1 MFGTKMATPGNHRR
15 ANSSFAR
22 LAGGAHRVI
31 DPILPHDPDIER
43 VLLGAILLGND
54 SVIDR
59 LAMEDFFLPYHK
71 KIFFCFASMRSS
83 GKPTNDLPILVDAL
97 KDSGQIENAGGDAY
111 VASLTDGLPRVLN
124 VQHYINI
131 LKKKTHHRHW
141 LAALQ
146 QALDIALVNNSS
158 EALDE
163 LSRIRFPSSLGI
175 EVETNRVRGFQTGEE
190 LAATVEKE
198 IPWVVT
204 GLVVKGAITELCG
217 KVKCGKT
224 TFIMDMIRAV
234 LQGIPFLGYRTCR
247 TPVLYLSEQPIASLR
262 PAVERAG
269 LLGQKDFIILQHCDT
284 RGKSWAEVAAA
295 TVAEAKRVGASVIV
309 VDTLS
314 QFAGLVGDAEN
325 NAGDAL
331 EAMLPLQGAT
341 AEGIGVIVN
350 RHERKSGGEVG
361 DSGRGSSAFAGAVDI
376 VLSLRRPDG
385 SAPKNRRLLQSL
397 SRFTETPNDVLIEWT
412 GSEYVSLGERGETA
426 IKEAKDAILR
436 NAPEH
441 EASAMTA
448 DELREGLELSR
459 ATGHRAVEALFR
471 DGLLSRMG
479 KGKRGDPYKYYSSQ
493 PQS

>member
-1 MFGTKMATPGNHRR
+1 MPQKSLHHRR
-15 ANSSFAR
+15 DGQR
-22 LAGGAHRVI
+22 AGVLNHLQGEHRATG
-31 DPILPHDPDIER
+31 PILPHDADVER
-43 VLLGAILLGND
+43 GILGAILLGD
-54 SVIDR
+54 EAAIDR
-59 LAMEDFFLPYHK
+59 LAVEDFFLPNHR
-71 KIFFCFASMRSS
+71 KIFLCLASLKSN
-83 GKPTNDLPILVDAL
+83 GKPTNDLLILVDAL
-97 KDSGQIENAGGDAY
+97 KEAGEIENAGGVAY
-111 VASLTDGLPRVLN
+111 VASIGDGLPRVQNLEHYVAILKTKTLHRN
-124 VQHYINI
+124 AIVTVQH
-131 LKKKTHHRHW
+131 
-141 LAALQ
+141 AM
-146 QALDIALVNNSS
+146 DIALGRNSN

-163 LSRIRFPSSLGI
+163 LSRIRFSSPLGI
-175 EVETNRVRGFQTGEE
+175 EVETNRIRGFRTGVE
-190 LAATVEKE
+190 LATMTEKAV
-198 IPWVVT
+198 PWVVA
-204 GLVVKGAITELCG
+204 GLVVRGAITELCG

-224 TFIMDMIRAV
+224 TFIMDMVRAV
-234 LQGIPFLGYRTCR
+234 LQGVPFLGYRTYR
-247 TPVLYLSEQPIASLR
+247 APVLYLSEQPIASLR

-269 LLGQKDFIILQHCDT
+269 LLGQKDFIVLQHCDT
-284 RGKSWAEVAAA
+284 RGKSWAEVASASI
-295 TVAEAKRVGASVIV
+295 AESKVVGASVIV

-314 QFAGLVGDAEN
+314 QFAGLIGDAEN

-385 SAPKNRRLLQSL
+385 SSPKNRRLLQSL

-412 GSEYVSLGERGETA
+412 GTEYVSLGERGETA

-436 NAPEH
+436 NTPEH
-441 EASAMTA
+441 EAGAMTA

-471 DGLLSRMG
+471 DGVLTRMG